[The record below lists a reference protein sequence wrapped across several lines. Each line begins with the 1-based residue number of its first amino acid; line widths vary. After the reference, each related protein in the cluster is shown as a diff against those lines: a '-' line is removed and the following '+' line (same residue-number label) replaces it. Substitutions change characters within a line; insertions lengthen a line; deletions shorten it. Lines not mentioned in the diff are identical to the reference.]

1 MILATVK
8 MCLRR
13 FKIVS
18 IICDLFGPLA
28 KKKEVSIA
36 KVVKPMI
43 NFTSENI
50 LRFIKRF
57 SDFGTQVI
65 ECFTKGNCFWFA
77 MVLAM
82 EFAGEIYY
90 DPIVGHFAT
99 MIDGVLYDI
108 TGAVENT
115 SDFMSLAEIRKD
127 KLLWA
132 RLQRDCV
139 DLGVGM
145 EYEV

>member
-1 MILATVK
+1 M
-8 MCLRR
+8 
-13 FKIVS
+13 
-18 IICDLFGPLA
+18 
-28 KKKEVSIA
+28 
-36 KVVKPMI
+36 MI
-43 NFTSENI
+43 NFASENI
-50 LRFIKRF
+50 LQFIKKF
-57 SDFGTQVI
+57 SDFGNQVV

-99 MIDGVLYDI
+99 VMYCVMYDI
-108 TGAVENT
+108 TGVVENA
-115 SDFMSLAEIRKD
+115 SNFMSLKEIRKD
-127 KLLWA
+127 ELLWA

-145 EYEV
+145 EYDK

>member
-1 MILATVK
+1 M
-8 MCLRR
+8 
-13 FKIVS
+13 
-18 IICDLFGPLA
+18 
-28 KKKEVSIA
+28 KKKEASIV
-36 KVVKPMI
+36 KVVKPMV
-43 NFTSENI
+43 NPTSENI

-57 SDFGTQVI
+57 SDFGNQVV

-99 MIDGVLYDI
+99 MINGVLYDI
-108 TGAVENT
+108 TGVVKNT
-115 SDFMSLAEIRKD
+115 NDFVSLEEICTD
-127 KLLWA
+127 ELLLL
-132 RLQRDCV
+132 RLQRDCI

-145 EYEV
+145 ENEV

>member
-13 FKIVS
+13 FKIVL
-18 IICDLFGPLA
+18 IIYGLFGPLA
-28 KKKEVSIA
+28 KKKEANIA
-36 KVVKPMI
+36 KVAKPMI
-43 NFTSENI
+43 NFTSKNI
-50 LRFIKRF
+50 LRFIKKF
-57 SDFGTQVI
+57 SDFGNQVV

-99 MIDGVLYDI
+99 MIDGAMYDI
-108 TGAVENT
+108 TGVVENT
-115 SDFMSLAEIRKD
+115 SNFVSLEEIRKD
-127 KLLWA
+127 ELLWA
-132 RLQRDCV
+132 RLRRDCV

-145 EYEV
+145 EYEM

>member
-1 MILATVK
+1 
-8 MCLRR
+8 
-13 FKIVS
+13 
-18 IICDLFGPLA
+18 
-28 KKKEVSIA
+28 
-36 KVVKPMI
+36 MI

-50 LRFIKRF
+50 LRFIKKF
-57 SDFGTQVI
+57 SDFGNQVI

-99 MIDGVLYDI
+99 MIDGVMYDI
-108 TGAVENT
+108 TGVVENT
-115 SDFMSLAEIRKD
+115 SDFVSIEEIRKD
-127 KLLWA
+127 GLLWA

-145 EYEV
+145 EMDELISQDKLRLFAGSKFCPNCGKTMIKAKGDNKIKD

>member
-18 IICDLFGPLA
+18 IIYGLFGPLV

-36 KVVKPMI
+36 KVAEPMI

-50 LRFIKRF
+50 LRFIKKF
-57 SDFGTQVI
+57 SDFGNQVV

-82 EFAGEIYY
+82 EFDGVIYY

-99 MIDGVLYDI
+99 MIDGAMYDI
-108 TGAVENT
+108 TGVVKNI
-115 SDFMSLAEIRKD
+115 SDFISLEEIRKD
-127 KLLWA
+127 ELLWV

-139 DLGVGM
+139 DLGVRM

>member
-1 MILATVK
+1 MISATVK
-8 MCLRR
+8 MCLKR

-18 IICDLFGPLA
+18 IICGLFGLLA
-28 KKKEVSIA
+28 RKKEVGIV
-36 KVVKPMI
+36 KIVKPI
-43 NFTSENI
+43 DNFTSETI
-50 LRFIKRF
+50 LRFIKKF
-57 SDFGTQVI
+57 SDFGNQVV

-77 MVLAM
+77 TVLAM

-99 MIDGVLYDI
+99 MIDGVMYDI

-115 SDFMSLAEIRKD
+115 SDFVSLEEVRKD
-127 KLLWA
+127 ELLWA

-145 EYEV
+145 ENEV

>member
-1 MILATVK
+1 MT
-8 MCLRR
+8 
-13 FKIVS
+13 
-18 IICDLFGPLA
+18 
-28 KKKEVSIA
+28 
-36 KVVKPMI
+36 

-50 LRFIKRF
+50 LQFIKKF
-57 SDFGTQVI
+57 SDFGNQVV

-99 MIDGVLYDI
+99 KIDGVMYDI
-108 TGAVENT
+108 TGVVENT
-115 SDFMSLAEIRKD
+115 SDFVSLEEICKD
-127 KLLWA
+127 ELLWA

-139 DLGVGM
+139 DLGVGV
-145 EYEV
+145 EYDE

>member
-13 FKIVS
+13 FKTVS
-18 IICDLFGPLA
+18 IICGLFGLLA
-28 KKKEVSIA
+28 KKKEANIA
-36 KVVKPMI
+36 KVAEPMI

-50 LRFIKRF
+50 LRFIKKF
-57 SDFGTQVI
+57 SDFGNQVV

-99 MIDGVLYDI
+99 MINGVMYDI
-108 TGAVENT
+108 TGVVENT
-115 SDFMSLAEIRKD
+115 GDFISLEEICTD
-127 KLLWA
+127 ELLWA

-139 DLGVGM
+139 DLGAGM

>member
-13 FKIVS
+13 FKIVL
-18 IICDLFGPLA
+18 IIYGLFGPLA
-28 KKKEVSIA
+28 KKKEANIA
-36 KVVKPMI
+36 KVAEPMI

-50 LRFIKRF
+50 LRFIKKF
-57 SDFGTQVI
+57 SDFGNQVV

-77 MVLAM
+77 TVLAM

-99 MIDGVLYDI
+99 MINGVMYDI
-108 TGAVENT
+108 TGVVENT
-115 SDFMSLAEIRKD
+115 SDFVSLEEIRKD
-127 KLLWA
+127 ELLWA
-132 RLQRDCV
+132 RLQRDCI
-139 DLGVGM
+139 DLGVEV

>member
-13 FKIVS
+13 FKTVL
-18 IICDLFGPLA
+18 IICGLFGLLA
-28 KKKEVSIA
+28 RKKETSIV
-36 KVVKPMI
+36 KVVKPI
-43 NFTSENI
+43 DNFTSENI
-50 LRFIKRF
+50 LRFIKKF
-57 SDFGTQVI
+57 SDFGTQVL

-99 MIDGVLYDI
+99 MIDGVIYDI
-108 TGAVENT
+108 TGVVKNT
-115 SDFMSLAEIRKD
+115 SDFVSLKEIRKD
-127 KLLWA
+127 ELLWA

>member
-1 MILATVK
+1 

-13 FKIVS
+13 FKIVL
-18 IICDLFGPLA
+18 IIYGLFGLLA
-28 KKKEVSIA
+28 KKKETNIA
-36 KVVKPMI
+36 KIAEPMI

-57 SDFGTQVI
+57 SDFGNQVI

-77 MVLAM
+77 VVLAM

-99 MIDGVLYDI
+99 MIDGVMYDI
-108 TGAVENT
+108 TGIVENT
-115 SDFMSLAEIRKD
+115 NDFMSLEEICTD
-127 KLLWA
+127 ELLWL
-132 RLQRDCV
+132 RLQRDCI

-145 EYEV
+145 ENEV

>member
-1 MILATVK
+1 M
-8 MCLRR
+8 
-13 FKIVS
+13 
-18 IICDLFGPLA
+18 
-28 KKKEVSIA
+28 
-36 KVVKPMI
+36 MI

-50 LRFIKRF
+50 LCFIKKF
-57 SDFGTQVI
+57 SDFGNQVV

-82 EFAGEIYY
+82 EFAGETYY

-99 MIDGVLYDI
+99 MINGVLYDI

-115 SDFMSLAEIRKD
+115 GDFISLEEICTD
-127 KLLWA
+127 ELLCA

-145 EYEV
+145 ENEV

>member
-1 MILATVK
+1 MILAIVK
-8 MCLRR
+8 TYLRR
-13 FKIVS
+13 FKIVL
-18 IICDLFGPLA
+18 IIYGLFGPLA
-28 KKKEVSIA
+28 KKKETNIA
-36 KVVKPMI
+36 KIAEPMI

-50 LRFIKRF
+50 LRFIKKF
-57 SDFGTQVI
+57 SDFGNQVI
-65 ECFTKGNCFWFA
+65 ECFTKGNRFWFA

-99 MIDGVLYDI
+99 MIDGVIYDI
-108 TGAVENT
+108 TGVVENIG
-115 SDFMSLAEIRKD
+115 DFMPLEEIRKD
-127 KLLWA
+127 ELLWA

>member
-1 MILATVK
+1 
-8 MCLRR
+8 
-13 FKIVS
+13 
-18 IICDLFGPLA
+18 
-28 KKKEVSIA
+28 
-36 KVVKPMI
+36 MI

-50 LRFIKRF
+50 LRFIKKF
-57 SDFGTQVI
+57 SDFGNQVV
-65 ECFTKGNCFWFA
+65 ECFTEGNCFWFA
-77 MVLAM
+77 MVLTM

-99 MIDGVLYDI
+99 MINGVMYDI

-115 SDFMSLAEIRKD
+115 SDFVSLKEIRKD

-132 RLQRDCV
+132 RLKRDCV

>member
-8 MCLRR
+8 MYLRK
-13 FKIVS
+13 FKIVL
-18 IICDLFGPLA
+18 IIYDLFGLSV

-50 LRFIKRF
+50 LRFIKKF
-57 SDFGTQVI
+57 SNFGNQVV

-77 MVLAM
+77 VVLAM

-99 MIDGVLYDI
+99 MIDGVMYDI
-108 TGAVENT
+108 TGAIENT
-115 SDFMSLAEIRKD
+115 SDFTPLEEICKD
-127 KLLWA
+127 ELLWV

-145 EYEV
+145 ENEV

>member
-1 MILATVK
+1 MV
-8 MCLRR
+8 
-13 FKIVS
+13 
-18 IICDLFGPLA
+18 
-28 KKKEVSIA
+28 
-36 KVVKPMI
+36 
-43 NFTSENI
+43 NFASENI
-50 LRFIKRF
+50 LRFIKKVA
-57 SDFGTQVI
+57 DFGNQVV

-115 SDFMSLAEIRKD
+115 GDFISLEEICTD
-127 KLLWA
+127 ELLWA
-132 RLQRDCV
+132 RLQRDCI
-139 DLGVGM
+139 DLGVEM
-145 EYEV
+145 ENEV

>member
-8 MCLRR
+8 MFLRR
-13 FKIVS
+13 FKIVL
-18 IICDLFGPLA
+18 IICGLFGPLA
-28 KKKEVSIA
+28 KKKETSIA

-50 LRFIKRF
+50 LRFIKKF
-57 SDFGTQVI
+57 SDFGNQVV

-99 MIDGVLYDI
+99 TIDGVMYDI
-108 TGAVENT
+108 TGVVKNT
-115 SDFMSLAEIRKD
+115 SDFVSLEEIRKD
-127 KLLWA
+127 ELLWA

-139 DLGVGM
+139 DLGAGM

>member
-1 MILATVK
+1 
-8 MCLRR
+8 
-13 FKIVS
+13 
-18 IICDLFGPLA
+18 
-28 KKKEVSIA
+28 
-36 KVVKPMI
+36 MI

-50 LRFIKRF
+50 LRFIKKF
-57 SDFGTQVI
+57 SDFGNQVV

-77 MVLAM
+77 MVLAV

-99 MIDGVLYDI
+99 MINGVLYDI
-108 TGAVENT
+108 TGVVKNT
-115 SDFMSLAEIRKD
+115 NDFMSLEEIRKD
-127 KLLWA
+127 ELLWA

-145 EYEV
+145 GQEPRE

>member
-1 MILATVK
+1 MVL
-8 MCLRR
+8 
-13 FKIVS
+13 
-18 IICDLFGPLA
+18 IICGLFGPLV
-28 KKKEVSIA
+28 KKKEASIA
-36 KVVKPMI
+36 KVAEPMI

-50 LRFIKRF
+50 LRFIKKF
-57 SDFGTQVI
+57 SDFGNQVV

-99 MIDGVLYDI
+99 MINGVLYDI
-108 TGAVENT
+108 TGVVENT
-115 SDFMSLAEIRKD
+115 SDFVSLEEIRKD
-127 KLLWA
+127 ELLWA